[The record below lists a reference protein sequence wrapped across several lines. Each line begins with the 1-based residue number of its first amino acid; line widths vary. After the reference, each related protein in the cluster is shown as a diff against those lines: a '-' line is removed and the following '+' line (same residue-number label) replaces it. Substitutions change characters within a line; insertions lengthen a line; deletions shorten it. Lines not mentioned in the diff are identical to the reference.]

1 MAYSL
6 KVVINK
12 QNKEKINYDKLA
24 IFATEENF
32 IVHLIVNFRSTKNIN
47 MLMRKYADMRSN

>member
-12 QNKEKINYDKLA
+12 QNKEKINYDKLTF
-24 IFATEENF
+24 FATEENF
-32 IVHLIVNFRSTKNIN
+32 IVHLIVNFRSTMNIN
-47 MLMRKYADMRSN
+47 MLMRKYADMRCN

>member
-12 QNKEKINYDKLA
+12 QSKQINYDKLT
-24 IFATEENF
+24 IATEEN
-32 IVHLIVNFRSTKNIN
+32 LIVQLSSPVLLRQC
-47 MLMRKYADMRSN
+47 

>member
-12 QNKEKINYDKLA
+12 QSKQINYDKL
-24 IFATEENF
+24 IIATEENF
-32 IVHLIVNFRSTKNIN
+32 IVHLIASFCSTKNIK